1 MDDLSFAQSRGDRP
15 GARTTF
21 LRLED
26 VSPGMRV
33 CGAPPTPLG
42 AVWRVVLGGG
52 MSDEE
57 EDGWSREDGRSRED
71 DEEEDDV

>member
-33 CGAPPTPLG
+33 CGAPPTPAG

-52 MSDEE
+52 MSEE
-57 EDGWSREDGRSRED
+57 EDDGWSRDDED
-71 DEEEDDV
+71 DDDADDAD